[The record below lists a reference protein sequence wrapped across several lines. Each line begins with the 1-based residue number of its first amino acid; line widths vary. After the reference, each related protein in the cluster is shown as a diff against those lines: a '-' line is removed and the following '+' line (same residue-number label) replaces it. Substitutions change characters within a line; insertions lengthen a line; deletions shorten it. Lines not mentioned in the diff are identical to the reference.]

1 MKRYISMFLLII
13 ICFLLQTTLF
23 QKVKLANV
31 SPDLL
36 VVLVSAAGVM
46 YGRGLGMYSGVISGL
61 LCDFMYS
68 DIIGLYILIY
78 VIAGYISG
86 AAHKLYLKDDMVIPL
101 FIIAASD
108 LFTNFMF
115 YVICFLLRGRLD
127 IFVYMRNIILPELV
141 YTVFAGVLL
150 YKMLFWLEEKM
161 YPPVEIPLENPAIQE
176 EEIM

>member
-23 QKVKLANV
+23 QKIKLANV

-46 YGRGLGMYSGVISGL
+46 YGRGLGMYSGVLSGI
-61 LCDFMYS
+61 LCDFIYS

-78 VIAGYISG
+78 AVTGYVSG
-86 AAHKLYLKDDMVIPL
+86 AANKLYYKDDMAIPVL
-101 FIIAASD
+101 VIAASD
-108 LFTNFMF
+108 LLTNFMF
-115 YVICFLLRGRLD
+115 YIICFLLRGRLD

-141 YTVFAGVLL
+141 YTIIAGILL
-150 YKMLFWLEEKM
+150 YKMLHWLEDKM
-161 YPPVEIPLENPAIQE
+161 YPPVEVPLEKPAMQE
-176 EEIM
+176 EEI

>member
-86 AAHKLYLKDDMVIPL
+86 AAHKIYLKDDMVIPL
-101 FIIAASD
+101 SIIAASD
-108 LFTNFMF
+108 L
-115 YVICFLLRGRLD
+115 
-127 IFVYMRNIILPELV
+127 
-141 YTVFAGVLL
+141 
-150 YKMLFWLEEKM
+150 
-161 YPPVEIPLENPAIQE
+161 
-176 EEIM
+176 